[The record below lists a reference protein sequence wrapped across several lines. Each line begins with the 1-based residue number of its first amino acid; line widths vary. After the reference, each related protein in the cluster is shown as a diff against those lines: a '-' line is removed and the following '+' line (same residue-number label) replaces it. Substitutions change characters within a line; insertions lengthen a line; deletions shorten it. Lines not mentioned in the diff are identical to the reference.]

1 MNQTSNIYFDK
12 LIKNHKVIVFMKG
25 EQEMP
30 MCGFSNTVIQI
41 LNKFNINYH
50 TINVLENNRIRQE
63 IKTYSQ
69 WPTIPQVY
77 INGDF
82 IGGADIILQLYEEN
96 KLHEIIEKAIN
107 E

>member
-1 MNQTSNIYFDK
+1 MNQTLNIYFDK